1 MTMKFE
7 PFSEKQLATLCW
19 WAPNSPYSSHDAIIC
34 DGAVRSGKSLCMFV
48 SFVFW
53 ATSSFHKSSF
63 AICGRTASSVRR
75 NLLTPYLPV
84 LNQLGLNC
92 DFKLSQGKLTV
103 KTNGRENTFF
113 IFGGK
118 DEASASLIQGMT
130 LSGVMFDEV
139 ALMPRSFVE
148 QALAR
153 CSVKGSKFWFNCNPS
168 NPTHWFYTE
177 WIKNTAQKNALYL
190 HFTMKE
196 NPSLSPEILER
207 YENMYSGAFYERFV
221 KGRWVAADGLIY
233 PMFSNKCMAN
243 CSKQCKNFY
252 ISCDY
257 GTVNPTSMGLWGYSE
272 GVWYRLNEYY
282 YSSKKQGAQKTDEEY
297 YLELE
302 NLAAD
307 YKINAVICDPSAAS
321 FITTIRRH
329 GRFRVIPAK
338 NDVLDGI
345 RRVSVALSSGQIK
358 ISPHCKDSIREF
370 SLYRWDE
377 GAVKD
382 CPIKENDHAMDDI
395 RYFVSTVLNNN
406 LSSSVAVA
414 AKRSV

>member
-1 MTMKFE
+1 MMKFD

-19 WAPNSPYSSHDAIIC
+19 WAPNSPYSSLDAIIC

-48 SFVFW
+48 SFISW
-53 ATSSFHKSSF
+53 ATSSFQKSSF

-84 LNQLGLNC
+84 LKQLGLNYS
-92 DFKLSQGKLTV
+92 FKLSEGKLTV

-153 CSVKGSKFWFNCNPS
+153 CSVNGSKFWFNCNPS

-177 WIKNTAQKNALYL
+177 WIKQCDRKNALYL

-196 NPSLSPEILER
+196 NPSLSAEILER

-233 PMFSNKCMAN
+233 PMFSEKCMAD
-243 CSKQCKNFY
+243 CPKQCGNYY

-257 GTVNPTSMGLWGYSE
+257 GTVNPTSMGLWGYS
-272 GVWYRLNEYY
+272 GQTWYRIGEYY
-282 YSSKKQGAQKTDEEY
+282 YSSKKEGAQKTDEEY
-297 YLELE
+297 YSELE
-302 NLAAD
+302 NLAANF
-307 YKINAVICDPSAAS
+307 KINAVICDPSAAS

-329 GRFRVIPAK
+329 GKFRVIPAK

-345 RRVSVALSSGQIK
+345 RRVSEALRSGQIK
-358 ISPHCKDSIREF
+358 ICPSCKDAIREF

-377 GAVKD
+377 GAIKD

-395 RYFVSTVLNNN
+395 RYFVSTVLHLNS
-406 LSSSVAVA
+406 SSSVAVA
-414 AKRSV
+414 ARRSI